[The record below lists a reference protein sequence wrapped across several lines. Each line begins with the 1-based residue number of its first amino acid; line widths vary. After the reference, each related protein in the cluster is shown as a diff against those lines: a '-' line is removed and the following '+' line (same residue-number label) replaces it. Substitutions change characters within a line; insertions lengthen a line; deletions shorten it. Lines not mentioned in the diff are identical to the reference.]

1 MNDRRGAVAGIKA
14 RGKMKNV
21 TGWGLVAALFAAATP
36 LPAATIGGRLSY
48 PSEELPGMT
57 VVARNPSGETF
68 SVETRPKQAR
78 YRLEVP
84 DGRYVVF
91 AIARDTGDAS
101 GKEPRGAHTAY
112 SICARDKARLQ
123 AGRCKTGPL
132 EEVSVTQAR
141 GREDVDIDDWYMP
154 DALAATLDLQ
164 DLFARYPADL
174 DPPPA
179 TRAPDFGSAPPGADR
194 ERIVRAVVRGPF
206 YAGRVAVA
214 RWPCGEGCENW
225 ALVDVA
231 SGRISWMEEA
241 ALQPLRGGFPC
252 KKAEA
257 LEFSEAS
264 RLLRVHRLEGERV
277 VTRDF
282 VWSYEAQR
290 AVPAGESAR
299 GVEEFCRDFARR

>member
-1 MNDRRGAVAGIKA
+1 
-14 RGKMKNV
+14 
-21 TGWGLVAALFAAATP
+21 
-36 LPAATIGGRLSY
+36 
-48 PSEELPGMT
+48 MT
-57 VVARNPSGETF
+57 VVARNAAGETF
-68 SVETRPKQAR
+68 SVDTKPKQAR

-84 DGRYVVF
+84 EGRYVLF
-91 AIARDTGDAS
+91 AIAQGTGDAS
-101 GKEPRGAHTAY
+101 GKAPRGAHTAY

-141 GREDVDIDDWYMP
+141 GREDVDIDDWTLPEMV
-154 DALAATLDLQ
+154 AATLDLQ

-174 DPPPA
+174 NPPA
-179 TRAPDFGSAPPGADR
+179 QTRSPDLATAPTGADA
-194 ERIVRAVVRGPF
+194 ERIQRAVTRGPF

-225 ALVDVA
+225 ALVDLA
-231 SGRISWMEEA
+231 SGRVTWMDEA
-241 ALQPLRGGFPC
+241 LRAGFPC

-264 RLLRVHRLEGERV
+264 RLLRVHRLDGDKV

-282 VWSYEAQR
+282 VWSYEALR
-290 AVPAGESAR
+290 LEPAGESAR
-299 GVEEFCRDFARR
+299 SVEEFCLAAARR